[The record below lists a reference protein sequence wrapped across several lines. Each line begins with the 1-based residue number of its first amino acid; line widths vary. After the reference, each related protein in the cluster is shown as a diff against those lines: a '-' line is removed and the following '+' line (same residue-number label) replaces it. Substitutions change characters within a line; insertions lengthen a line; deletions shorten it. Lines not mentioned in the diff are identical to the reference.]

1 MMGTT
6 VGWMCFIL
14 QAFNVGDLAKYL
26 ELYYNYRVV
35 LTTQFALV
43 ENEKILGVKGV
54 DFQLNIFIKKQLHVW

>member
-6 VGWMCFIL
+6 VGWMCFLL

-26 ELYYNYRVV
+26 ELCHNYRVV

-43 ENEKILGVKGV
+43 ENEKILGIRGV
-54 DFQLNIFIKKQLHVW
+54 DFQVNMFMKKQLHVW